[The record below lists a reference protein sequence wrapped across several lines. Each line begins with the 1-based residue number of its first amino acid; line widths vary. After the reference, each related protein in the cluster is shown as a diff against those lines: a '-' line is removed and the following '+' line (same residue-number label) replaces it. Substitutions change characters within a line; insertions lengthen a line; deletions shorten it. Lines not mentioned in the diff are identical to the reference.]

1 MLAERTSEHL
11 HLYEEG
17 QEMACFSSPD
27 ELVKQVNYY
36 LEHDHEREAMAEAGY
51 RRVRR
56 GRKDPT
62 STG

>member
-1 MLAERTSEHL
+1 
-11 HLYEEG
+11 
-17 QEMACFSSPD
+17 MACFSSPD

-56 GRKDPT
+56 DEHSYEHRLKEILGIASQR
-62 STG
+62 